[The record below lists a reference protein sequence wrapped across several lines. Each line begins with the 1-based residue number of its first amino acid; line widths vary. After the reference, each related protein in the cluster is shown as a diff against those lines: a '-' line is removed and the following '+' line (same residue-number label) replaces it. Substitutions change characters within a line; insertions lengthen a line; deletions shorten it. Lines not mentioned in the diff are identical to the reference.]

1 MTHPSPATPAPVTPE
16 PSEATEARR
25 PVRLAGQSGGAV
37 VFFIVVMLA
46 ILAADLGLKY
56 WSFANVA
63 GRQVVL
69 TEEVTVDHRGFW
81 SKYPHDS
88 TVVIPKVLEFR
99 LTTNTGAVFG
109 LGKGNRVLFIAV
121 SVVATAVIGLMFWRS
136 PARAWGLHLSLA
148 MILAGALGNL
158 YDRVVYRAVRDML
171 HMFPGVDLPF
181 GLSWPGGSGGG
192 VTEVWP
198 WIFNLADVALMVG
211 VGLVLI
217 ATWRNDAAA
226 KKNSQQP

>member
-1 MTHPSPATPAPVTPE
+1 MTDPSPVETHPAPA
-16 PSEATEARR
+16 R
-25 PVRLAGQSGGAV
+25 PIRLAGKSGLAIAFFLGVV
-37 VFFIVVMLA
+37 VF

-56 WSFANVA
+56 WSFSHVA

-81 SKYPHDS
+81 SKYPHNP
-88 TVVIPKVLEFR
+88 TVVVPKVLELR

-109 LGKGNRVLFIAV
+109 LGKGNRLLFIAV
-121 SVVATAVIGLMFWRS
+121 SIVATGVIGLMFWRS
-136 PARAWGLHLSLA
+136 PARAWGMHLALG

-158 YDRVVYRAVRDML
+158 YDRVLYRAVRDML
-171 HMFPGVDLPF
+171 HMFPGVNLPF

-192 VTEVWP
+192 ITEVWP

-217 ATWRNDAAA
+217 ATWRTDAAA
-226 KKNSQQP
+226 KKSQKQP